1 MAEIHTVVQGEC
13 LSSIA
18 HHFGFG
24 DWHTIYDDPHN
35 ADFKA
40 KRPDPNLIYPG
51 DELYI
56 PDFTPRHEGCETDKH
71 HNFKL
76 LVKPTYLNLRIQ
88 DAADRAIANAHYALS
103 LLDPELAL
111 NGKTDNDGWIK
122 HLVPPNAQF
131 GTLRVWPNPDDHK
144 TFFQWEVRLGHLDPL
159 DTVSGVK
166 GRLNNLGYDCGDID
180 DTQDDQY
187 DQAVRQFQQDHD
199 LKVDGI
205 VGPKTRHMLKKEH
218 RV

>member
-1 MAEIHTVVQGEC
+1 MPTSHTVVQGEC

-18 HHFGFG
+18 YHYGFG

-56 PDFTPRHEGCETDKH
+56 PDVTPRNDDCQTDMNH
-71 HNFKL
+71 RFKL
-76 LVKPTYLNLRIQ
+76 LVQPTYVNVRIQ
-88 DAADRAIANAHYALS
+88 DLS
-103 LLDPELAL
+103 DQAVSGARYVLTLEDLEVH
-111 NGKTDNDGWIK
+111 GKTDKDGWIK
-122 HLVPPNAQF
+122 RPIPPASEL
-131 GTLRVWPNPDDHK
+131 GTLRVWPNPADHE
-144 TFFQWEVRLGHLDPL
+144 TFFQWEIRLGHLDPL
-159 DTVSGVK
+159 ETTSGVK

-180 DTQDDQY
+180 STEDDQY